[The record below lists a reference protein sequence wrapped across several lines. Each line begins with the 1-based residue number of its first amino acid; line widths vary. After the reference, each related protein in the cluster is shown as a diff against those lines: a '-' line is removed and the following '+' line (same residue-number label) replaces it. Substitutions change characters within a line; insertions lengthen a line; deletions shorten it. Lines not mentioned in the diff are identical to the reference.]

1 MVYPEI
7 DAPIVESFDKLEKFP
22 SEDNFWKTFFSNG
35 AKNLTKIVIT
45 SNDLDVNSET
55 IKALNS
61 IENLAVRKGESHLME
76 FYFDDNKQGETYD
89 LRPELPLI
97 IHL

>member
-1 MVYPEI
+1 M
-7 DAPIVESFDKLEKFP
+7 EKFP
-22 SEDNFWKTFFSNG
+22 SEDNFWKAFFRHENG

-55 IKALNS
+55 INAVNN
-61 IENLAVRKGESHLME
+61 IENLMVIKGGSHLME
-76 FYFDDNKQGETYD
+76 FYFDDNKQGKTYD

-97 IHL
+97 VHL